1 MLRVCSVISLVGTA
15 CLFCRR
21 FFQSV
26 CWRWAVGVSL
36 LFLVL
41 CGCGSEQ
48 TDYVDITPETT
59 DDASLVYDR
68 STAPVNPDALEWS
81 LEKKDQEYLW
91 DLEHHSNLL
100 VQYGLRDVGLAVVGQ
115 HVKDL
120 AEQFSPDFAGETFSD
135 ARKIAIDDALISSV
149 RRNADHSETR
159 RIEKTELVEFLV
171 SLAQPLGDSARFRF
185 DIKRI
190 FPRDRQRLGELW
202 TALVMLRVWNDRV
215 VAAPQ
220 EVTLL
225 FRLVFERP
233 SKERFS
239 SGGWIH
245 GLKLLQVAQSRS
257 QSPLF
262 REVAADLGIDSSR
275 FYDNWNE
282 TLKKENPGGIYACDF
297 NRDNCVDLLITDGRN
312 PPAEPDVLCLY
323 QGLAEGGF
331 RDVTQQMGLDA
342 ARYREVR
349 GIHAVFVDLD
359 NDGWED
365 LVFSR
370 GDIWKNQAGK
380 RFVHWRVASSYYQV
394 TGGGAVEA
402 REEFGGITVADYDR
416 DGLVDL
422 YVHRSGGTPKSW
434 IEDVFDSPIRN
445 LLLRNLGDWKF
456 ENVTQRAGTDGGG
469 RVVFSSAWFDSNND
483 SWPDLY
489 VINEFGDGILY
500 VNRQDGTFEEVDVD
514 PKTDDFGSMGIAT
527 GDIDN
532 NGHIDL
538 YLGGMYS
545 KAGSRVIGNLP
556 EGIYPDE
563 VVDKLDRLISG
574 SEFYQNDGELNFR
587 AEATRLQIH
596 DVGWAWGPTLA
607 DFNNDGWLDL
617 FATAGYMSRDR
628 TKPDG

>member
-1 MLRVCSVISLVGTA
+1 MLRVRLLI
-15 CLFCRR
+15 CLGIVYLFFRR

-26 CWRWAVGVSL
+26 GWGSTFC
-36 LFLVL
+36 VL
-41 CGCGSEQ
+41 ILSAGFYGCGSERAEH
-48 TDYVDITPETT
+48 VDVTPETT
-59 DDASLVYDR
+59 DDESLVYDR
-68 STAPVNPDALEWS
+68 STDPVNPNALQWS
-81 LEKKDQEYLW
+81 LGQKDQKYLW

-100 VQYGLRDVGLAVVGQ
+100 VQYGLRHVGTAVVGQ
-115 HVKDL
+115 HADNLV
-120 AEQFSPDFAGETFSD
+120 EQFSADFVGEMYSD
-135 ARKIAIDDALISSV
+135 ASRLAIDDAIISSV
-149 RRNADHSETR
+149 RRSSGNTETQ
-159 RIEKTELVEFLV
+159 RIEKAEVADLLV
-171 SLAQPLGDSARFRF
+171 SIAQPLGKSARFRF

-190 FPRDRQRLGELW
+190 FPRDRKQLDGLW
-202 TALVMLRVWNDRV
+202 TALAMLRIWNDRAV
-215 VAAPQ
+215 SAPQ
-220 EVTLL
+220 ESTLL
-225 FRLVFERP
+225 FRMVFERP
-233 SKERFS
+233 AKERFV

-245 GLKLLQVAQSRS
+245 RLELLQVTQSRS
-257 QSPLF
+257 QRPLF
-262 REVAADLGIDSSR
+262 REVATNIGIDSSR

-282 TLKKENPGGIYACDF
+282 TLKKENPGGVYACDF

-312 PPAEPDVLCLY
+312 PPADPDVLVLY
-323 QGLAEGGF
+323 QGLPEGGF
-331 RDVTQQMGLDA
+331 RDVTKQMGLDA

-349 GIHAVFVDLD
+349 GIHVVFVDLN

-370 GDIWKNQAGK
+370 GDIWKNQGGK
-380 RFVHWRVASSYYQV
+380 RFVHWKVASSYYQV
-394 TGGGAVEA
+394 TGGGAVQD

-445 LLLRNLGDWKF
+445 LLLRNLGGWKF

-483 SWPDLY
+483 LWPDLY

-500 VNRQDGTFEEVDVD
+500 VNRQDGTFDEVDVD

-527 GDIDN
+527 GDVDN

-556 EGIYPDE
+556 GGIYPDE
-563 VVDKLDRLISG
+563 VVAKLDRLISG
-574 SEFYQNDGELNFR
+574 SEFYRNDGELKFK
-587 AEATRLQIH
+587 AEAAKLQIH

>member
-1 MLRVCSVISLVGTA
+1 MPHVSLGIVCFLFGRVFQSARWKWTVGA
-15 CLFCRR
+15 CLL
-21 FFQSV
+21 
-26 CWRWAVGVSL
+26 AL
-36 LFLVL
+36 AI

-48 TDYVDITPETT
+48 TEHVDVIPETT
-59 DDASLVYDR
+59 GDASLVYER
-68 STAPVNPDALEWS
+68 STAPVNPDALQWS
-81 LEKKDQEYLW
+81 LDKEDQEYLW
-91 DLEHHSNLL
+91 DLEHHANLL
-100 VQYGLRDVGLAVVGQ
+100 VQFGLRGVGTAVVEQ
-115 HVKDL
+115 SAKALV
-120 AEQFSPDFAGETFSD
+120 EQFSSDFTGDIFSD
-135 ARKIAIDDALISSV
+135 ARTITVNDALISSV
-149 RRNADHSETR
+149 RRSADQSETR
-159 RIEKTELVEFLV
+159 RIEKTDLAEFLV
-171 SLAQPLGDSARFRF
+171 SLVQPLGGSARFRF

-190 FPRDRQRLGELW
+190 FPQDRQRLDELW

-215 VAAPQ
+215 ASAPQ

-225 FRLVFERP
+225 FHLVFERP
-233 SKERFS
+233 SKERFA

-323 QGLAEGGF
+323 QGLVGGGF
-331 RDVTQQMGLDA
+331 RDVTQAMGLDA

-370 GDIWKNQAGK
+370 GDIWRNEEGK
-380 RFVHWRVASSYYQV
+380 RFVHKKIASSYYQV

-402 REEFGGITVADYDR
+402 REEFGGITIADYDR

-422 YVHRSGGTPKSW
+422 YVHRSGGAPKSW

-456 ENVTQRAGTDGGG
+456 ENVTQHAGTDGGG
-469 RVVFSSAWFDSNND
+469 RVVFSSAWFDANND

-500 VNRQDGTFEEVDVD
+500 VNRQDGTFKEVDVD
-514 PKTDDFGSMGIAT
+514 PNTDDFGSMGIAT

-532 NGHIDL
+532 NGYIDL

-556 EGIYPDE
+556 EGIYPDQ

-574 SEFYQNDGELNFR
+574 SEFYQNDGELSFN
-587 AEATRLQIH
+587 AQAARLQIH